1 LDKVRN
7 RERRETRLPYVLG
20 IGVSPANLERYR
32 DDVLGVLVIA
42 REALRFGP
50 AFFLAEHQAI
60 PAAVIY
66 RAVIGL
72 GAAVAISLISPNW
85 NLLLN

>member
-1 LDKVRN
+1 
-7 RERRETRLPYVLG
+7 
-20 IGVSPANLERYR
+20 
-32 DDVLGVLVIA
+32 VLGVLVIA